1 MEQQLGT
8 INLGGILRELEAE
21 IAEAEQ
27 REREAALVLADL
39 RGQRRGVILVF
50 ERSQQPPSLP
60 HVGPPSPPV
69 FSQGEAPAE

>member
-1 MEQQLGT
+1 MDQPTT
-8 INLGGILRELEAE
+8 IDFGVIIRELDAE

-27 REREAALVLADL
+27 REREAVLALADL

-69 FSQGEAPAE
+69 FSQGEEG